1 MALPMSATTAESR
14 EENRAVQALTGLFG
28 LFAGIALLVYVLGGV
43 ILLLRLQ
50 TRELRAEV
58 VVATL
63 PREFLVSV
71 GLAALFQFFLFLG
84 LLLLTFVQ
92 QAVPWA
98 KWPERTS
105 GRHRRVP
112 SRLFRGLPS
121 REHEE
126 ERELVAGGI
135 RAIIVG
141 AATAALVVP
150 LTRWIGVKDLPWWT
164 WLLLAYTLVL
174 VGFTFFVAFE
184 EWSPDDKWKRLPK
197 RWLLPTLFVGG
208 ALLAGLVTFYWFREV
223 RELQLV
229 VVVLAAVLTAVG
241 LWQLLR
247 SVVDPPLPASTDR
260 PRTREQ
266 LRRAAW
272 LTLIAFLVF
281 VPWRAWLEVASLG
294 ALNVAVCS
302 NASENHFTG
311 LFIGEND
318 TSVFVGESE
327 GSFPRIVE
335 IPRGGITRMFLGKD
349 AKTNSCESPTQPVA
363 PPVDSLAPG

>member
-1 MALPMSATTAESR
+1 MMSATRAEST
-14 EENRAVQALTGLFG
+14 EENRAVQALTTLFG

-98 KWPERTS
+98 RWPETR

-112 SRLFRGLPS
+112 SRLFRALPAQ
-121 REHEE
+121 EHEE

-135 RAIIVG
+135 RGIIVV

-150 LTRWIGVKDLPWWT
+150 LTRWIGVKGLPSWT
-164 WLLLAYTLVL
+164 WLVLAYTLVL

-184 EWSPDDKWKRLPK
+184 VWSPGEKWKRLPK
-197 RWLLPTLFVGG
+197 RWFFPTLIVGG
-208 ALLAGLVTFYWFREV
+208 ALVTGLVTFYWFREV
-223 RELQLV
+223 RWLQLV

-247 SVVDPPLPASTDR
+247 SVVDPPLPAPTDR
-260 PRTREQ
+260 SRARVQ
-266 LRRAAW
+266 LRRTAW

-294 ALNVAVCS
+294 GLNVAVCS
-302 NASENHFTG
+302 GTPENHFSG

-335 IPRGGITRMFLGKD
+335 IPRGGITRIFLGKD
-349 AKTNSCESPTQPVA
+349 AKSNSCESSSTPVSPPT
-363 PPVDSLAPG
+363 DSLAPG